1 MNLDMA
7 QFEELDRS
15 ILLEVNGGYYGIQN
29 IYVPDSYV
37 RKHATNY
44 KKTKGSTYGYTS
56 AGGGQASSTPVIPVA
71 YLVPTADGHEYAANP
86 EPEEVEPVEVA
97 PETPGMGG
105 PLTELNDLGVNTGLK
120 IAVFHRS

>member
-1 MNLDMA
+1 VVITESKTYMFQIPMLGNMPLT
-7 QFEELDRS
+7 
-15 ILLEVNGGYYGIQN
+15 I
-29 IYVPDSYV
+29 
-37 RKHATNY
+37 

-120 IAVFHRS
+120 LQFFTGVKLQTSGKFF